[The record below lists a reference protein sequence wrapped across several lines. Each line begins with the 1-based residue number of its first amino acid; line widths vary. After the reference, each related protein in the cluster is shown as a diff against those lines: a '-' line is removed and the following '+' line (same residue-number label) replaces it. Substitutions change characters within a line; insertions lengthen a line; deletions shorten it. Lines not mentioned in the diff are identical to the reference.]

1 MIAELIIKELMILDY
16 NNQKANRFEFS
27 SGSNLII
34 SDSNEAGKSSLI
46 KSIYYTLGASVS
58 TFPTGWRYRQYIFQ
72 IIVLINQKQ
81 ITIKRQDKVFTIQC
95 DGKIEVFSTEKDF
108 SEWFQSQL
116 GIQMKLQ
123 MVSSDIL
130 SLAYMN
136 AILTPYFIDQD
147 KSWSSFYK
155 NAIDKVGMYKG
166 QPKVIFESILGLSDV
181 DLQNLVSGKTQ
192 AVELKNKLILKISQV
207 DSVYKNYQSQKQVT
221 KAPAESVEK
230 LKDEISDYL
239 KITDELRKEIEKFTE
254 KLSKRKI
261 SLDID
266 SQDLDELKKLLS
278 KTGKRYED
286 IKFECSYCHSL
297 LTREQSLTRLVL
309 SDNDFEIR
317 ARIHEL
323 NHKIESGKH
332 ALSLD
337 ELEIEKL
344 KRTYSEYNSKIRDL
358 KSAIKIEDFVSQKV
372 LSELDNLRVQQNIE
386 KARIEGSISEY
397 TKEINNLKKE
407 LKNKRDKVAKHF
419 EDMKNQISL
428 EVGTVN
434 LFDKKFLDFS
444 GVKGTGT
451 AINKDLLALYL
462 IYSEMI
468 SKHSDFKLPL
478 AMDSFIKN
486 EITDV
491 NESKMFKAVQSHFI
505 NLKTQTFFSVIS
517 KNLVH
522 LDAHNSHE
530 LKISNPILNSE
541 SYNFL
546 QKQVIEIED

>member
-1 MIAELIIKELMILDY
+1 MSELIIKELIILDY
-16 NNQKANRFEFS
+16 NNQKANIFEFS
-27 SGSNLII
+27 PRANLIT

-58 TFPTGWRYRQYIFQ
+58 TFPTGWRHRQYIFQ
-72 IIVLINQKQ
+72 IVTLINQKQ
-81 ITIKRQDKVFTIQC
+81 VIIKRQDKIFTIQC
-95 DGKIEVFSTEKDF
+95 DGEMKVFSTEKDF
-108 SEWFQSQL
+108 SEWFQEQL
-116 GIQMKLQ
+116 GMQMKLQ
-123 MVSSDIL
+123 TVSSETL

-155 NAIDKVGMYKG
+155 NAIDNVGMYKK
-166 QPKVIFESILGLSDV
+166 QPKVIFENILGLSDV
-181 DLQNLVSGKTQ
+181 DLQNLESEKTKTI
-192 AVELKNKLILKISQV
+192 ELRKNLILKISQV

-221 KAPAESVEK
+221 KAPAESVEE
-230 LKDEISDYL
+230 LKNEVSDYL
-239 KITDELRKEIEKFTE
+239 LITDELRKEIEKFKE
-254 KLSKRKI
+254 KLLKRKM

-278 KTGKRYED
+278 KTGKRYKD
-286 IKFECSYCHSL
+286 IEFECSYCHSF

-323 NHKIESGKH
+323 NHKIESDKYD
-332 ALSLD
+332 LSLM

-344 KRTYSEYNSKIRDL
+344 KRTYSEYNSKIMDL

-372 LSELDNLRVQQNIE
+372 LSELDNLRIQENIE
-386 KARIEGSISEY
+386 KARIEVEISEY
-397 TKEINNLKKE
+397 KKEISKLKKE
-407 LKNKRDKVAKHF
+407 LKNKQEMFTTHF
-419 EDMKNQISL
+419 EELKNQISL
-428 EVGTVN
+428 EVGTIN
-434 LFDKKFLDFS
+434 LFDRKFLDFS

-451 AINKDLLALYL
+451 AVNKGLLALYL

-468 SKHSDFKLPL
+468 SRYSDFKLPL

-486 EITDV
+486 EITDA
-491 NESKMFKAVQSHFI
+491 NESKMFNAVQNHFI
-505 NLKTQTFFSVIS
+505 NLKTQTFFSVIN

-522 LDAHNSHE
+522 LDTRDSHE
-530 LKISNPILNSE
+530 VKISNPILNNE
-541 SYNFL
+541 SYDLL
-546 QKQVIEIED
+546 QKQIIDIEY